1 MNREE
6 IRKILEKWERREDAI
21 IEILH
26 DIQNKYNY
34 LPKDVLI
41 EISKE
46 LDMPLSQICSVA
58 TFYNWFSL
66 TPRGKH
72 KIGVCMGTPCHVKG
86 APLIIKAIEKEL
98 GIKEGQTT
106 KDLNF
111 TLEITGCVG
120 TCGLAPVVVID
131 GELYGDLNQNKILK
145 ILRKYKEGGG
155 GKNA

>member
-6 IRKILEKWERREDAI
+6 IRKILEKWEKREDTI

-34 LPKDVLI
+34 LPKKVLI

-46 LDMPLSQICSVA
+46 LDIPLSQICSVA

-72 KIGVCMGTPCHVKG
+72 KIGVCIGTPCHVKG
-86 APLIIKAIEKEL
+86 APLIIEAIKKEL
-98 GIKEGQTT
+98 NIKEGKTT
-106 KDLNF
+106 KDLMF
-111 TLEITGCVG
+111 TLEVTGCVG
-120 TCGLAPVVVID
+120 TCGLAPVVVVD
-131 GELYGDLNQNKILK
+131 DELYGNMNQSKMLK
-145 ILRKYKEGGG
+145 LLKKYREKKG